1 MQIRSFQLSDYRSVS
16 ELLQEVLSEECC
28 EETMGAF
35 ARQLSWD
42 SDLVLVAEN
51 AGTLAGVLI
60 GTIDQQ
66 KGYVYRIAV
75 KQQFQR
81 QGVGRALVANMDKRF
96 RQRNVLKV
104 MIAGDKH
111 NELLRPFYESLG
123 SRQMDFARM
132 AQPLSIVAG

>member
-1 MQIRSFQLSDYRSVS
+1 MLIRSFQLSDYRSVA
-16 ELLQEVLSEECC
+16 ELLSEVLSEECC

-42 SDLVLVAEN
+42 SDLILVASADERIV
-51 AGTLAGVLI
+51 GVLI

-75 KQQFQR
+75 HEDYRR
-81 QGVGRALVANMDKRF
+81 QGVGTSLVSSMNARF

-104 MIAGDKH
+104 LVAGDKH
-111 NELLRPFYESLG
+111 NEVLRPFYESMGG
-123 SRQMDFARM
+123 SAIGFASPSR
-132 AQPLSIVAG
+132 PLAIVAG